1 MGPLPW
7 AGAGLRGPHAPSL
20 GHADSTW
27 ATCSRTTAS
36 LLLLALLTVHMLQ
49 LMTTAGSRQ
58 ALRLP
63 DARDRGDA
71 FGETAQTR
79 DRKAAAGKKKNASQR
94 KLGEDSLE
102 TFKDKFRS
110 SAGARVANASSLFAG
125 ADAQLESRA
134 CSCRQP
140 NKKELEKQ
148 FFKGGKEWADR
159 DATRWSCSA
168 RKPRGRTKQNLQT
181 AWAVHS
187 GDDGLVYTHMPFLAR
202 LPNRSLIMAYQ
213 ASEEHEGAKDQH
225 VRIAVSK
232 DERGGVWFPSFEV
245 PTLRMGA
252 QWGPVLHVDETRN
265 RLWLFYTE
273 SKSCLRPSRVTATG
287 TRVPEKWLPGG
298 DIFATSIP
306 LPSAKS
312 PLTPDK
318 FQPPRL
324 LYSETADNG
333 IPKVLAGKLL
343 VLRNGNWIL
352 PFWREKHTI
361 LGVCES
367 NQEGSAGVLV
377 SEDHGE
383 SWRAYGHIKHPST
396 WLIEGAVAQAHA
408 SDRLIMLFRTS
419 AGTGTL
425 YFSTSEDSG
434 RTWSTPAPSSLPSP
448 GAKVALSSVNDRA
461 MVLVFNNHRR
471 LAYPL
476 QHSRTDLDIVVSTDD
491 GKTWGTLHRLEG
503 LHAEGR
509 MFHYPSILQLSSCKI
524 AVAYTASSLAMSSG
538 EGRSVT
544 DFAPYGIR
552 IAVVNADLM

>member
-1 MGPLPW
+1 M
-7 AGAGLRGPHAPSL
+7 
-20 GHADSTW
+20 ST
-27 ATCSRTTAS
+27 
-36 LLLLALLTVHMLQ
+36 
-49 LMTTAGSRQ
+49 
-58 ALRLP
+58 
-63 DARDRGDA
+63 
-71 FGETAQTR
+71 
-79 DRKAAAGKKKNASQR
+79 
-94 KLGEDSLE
+94 
-102 TFKDKFRS
+102 
-110 SAGARVANASSLFAG
+110 
-125 ADAQLESRA
+125 
-134 CSCRQP
+134 SCP
-140 NKKELEKQ
+140 
-148 FFKGGKEWADR
+148 
-159 DATRWSCSA
+159 
-168 RKPRGRTKQNLQT
+168 
-181 AWAVHS
+181 
-187 GDDGLVYTHMPFLAR
+187 
-202 LPNRSLIMAYQ
+202 
-213 ASEEHEGAKDQH
+213 
-225 VRIAVSK
+225 
-232 DERGGVWFPSFEV
+232 
-245 PTLRMGA
+245 
-252 QWGPVLHVDETRN
+252 
-265 RLWLFYTE
+265 
-273 SKSCLRPSRVTATG
+273 
-287 TRVPEKWLPGG
+287 
-298 DIFATSIP
+298 
-306 LPSAKS
+306 
-312 PLTPDK
+312 
-318 FQPPRL
+318 
-324 LYSETADNG
+324 
-333 IPKVLAGKLL
+333 
-343 VLRNGNWIL
+343 
-352 PFWREKHTI
+352 
-361 LGVCES
+361 
-367 NQEGSAGVLV
+367 V